1 MLRLSSGTRA
11 GCTLLLLPLLVACAS
26 SVVSPQA
33 ARPGPQAQLRASG
46 DSAEPTSQPPAETPG
61 PGAWWTAFA
70 DPQLDRLIEQ
80 ALRQS
85 PDVQAA
91 RQRLQAARALR
102 PAADAA
108 HKPELF
114 LRSGAVATPDSRSGW
129 LELGFDARWEQPL
142 FGRDLATQ
150 TLAQIE
156 LDQAETALDQARL
169 SLAAELARAWLEW
182 RHELNR
188 AAGARLAVDSEQ
200 QQLRGLM
207 RRAELGLI
215 ADSAILPQQQ
225 RLATAQDALRQIEQL
240 LPLQRQRVQI
250 LLGDLRAELP
260 APAPAGGS
268 TPAALDSVPTAWLL
282 DHPSLRRAEQR
293 LRQAAAQAGLAE
305 ADRWPRLAL
314 AANLGVALPVLG
326 RRAGNDPIP
335 MVALG
340 PLIDIPLLD
349 AGRRRAVVTA
359 RDHELQAAVLEQRQA
374 VLQAQADVE
383 AALLRLQHSQER
395 RLAAE
400 RGLLTLD
407 AQARGLSEKA
417 RIGLSAAAPDPELER
432 AHQEAREQS
441 RNARLAQELAYLAL
455 FKALGHPL
463 PEPEPAPAP
472 AATPEVGG

>member
-1 MLRLSSGTRA
+1 MP
-11 GCTLLLLPLLVACAS
+11 LLLGACAT
-26 SVVSPQA
+26 SVAPPQA
-33 ARPGPQAQLRASG
+33 ARPGPQAHLRASG
-46 DSAEPTSQPPAETPG
+46 DGAEPSQPPTATPG
-61 PGAWWTAFA
+61 PGAWWTAFG
-70 DPQLDRLIEQ
+70 DPQLDQLIEQ
-80 ALRQS
+80 ALRQG

-102 PAADAA
+102 PAAAAA

-142 FGRDLATQ
+142 FGRDEAAQ
-150 TLAQIE
+150 ALAQVE
-156 LDQAETALDQARL
+156 LDQAATALDQARL

-182 RHELNR
+182 RHELGR
-188 AAGARLAVDSEQ
+188 AAGARVATDSEK
-200 QQLRGLM
+200 QQLQGLV
-207 RRAELGLI
+207 RRAGLGLI
-215 ADSAILPQQQ
+215 ADSVILPQQQ
-225 RLATAQDALRQIEQL
+225 RLAMAQDAQRQIEQL
-240 LPLQRQRVQI
+240 LPLQRQRLQI

-260 APAPAGGS
+260 TPAPAGGS

-282 DHPSLRRAEQR
+282 EHPSLRQAEQR

-326 RRAGNDPIP
+326 RRAGDEPIP

-349 AGRRRAVVTA
+349 AGRRRAVATA
-359 RDHELQAAVLEQRQA
+359 RGHELQAVVLEQRQA
-374 VLQAQADVE
+374 VLQAQAEVE

-395 RLAAE
+395 RQAAE
-400 RGLLTLD
+400 RGLLALD
-407 AQARGLSEKA
+407 AQARSLSEKA

-432 AHQEAREQS
+432 ARQEAREQS

-463 PEPEPAPAP
+463 PEPAPAV
-472 AATPEVGG
+472 TPEVGG